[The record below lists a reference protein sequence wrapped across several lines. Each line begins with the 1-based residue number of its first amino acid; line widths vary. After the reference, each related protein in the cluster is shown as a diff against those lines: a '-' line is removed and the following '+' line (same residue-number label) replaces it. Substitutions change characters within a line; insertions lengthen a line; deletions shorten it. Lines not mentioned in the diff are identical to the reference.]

1 MTTKDSRDRSVQQ
14 RVANL
19 GQERKLSRKDAF
31 AAYAM
36 DRLLYR
42 LGRSRHA
49 RAFLLKGGILVAE
62 LMDAPYRFTRDIDLL
77 RKRGPAKPD
86 DLRAKFRDIASV
98 GCDDGVQFDPD
109 EVRAAVARR
118 ETEGYEGVQVTLKA
132 RVGPNEIDIK
142 VDIGFS
148 DAIAQLARRIALRPF
163 LSDDPPAQVYAY
175 QVESVL
181 AEKIQTLISKWP
193 AVAHRLKDILDV
205 ATLAA
210 SEAFEGDSVLA
221 SLRATFERR
230 RTDPDL
236 EQLDAITTKLRGKR
250 WETDWATMH
259 KEKAVVRAADLKET
273 LVMFERFV
281 RPLLTALHGGR
292 SPGRWPPGGPWA
304 PG

>member
-1 MTTKDSRDRSVQQ
+1 MTAKDPRDRSVQQ
-14 RVANL
+14 RVANE

-49 RAFLLKGGILVAE
+49 KAFLLKGGILVAE
-62 LMDAPYRFTRDIDLL
+62 LMEAPYRFTRDIDLL

-86 DLRAKFRDIASV
+86 DLRVKFREIASLD
-98 GCDDGVQFDPD
+98 CDDGVQFDPD
-109 EVRAAVARR
+109 EIRAVVARR

-132 RVGPNEIDIK
+132 RVGPNESDIK
-142 VDIGFS
+142 VDIGFG
-148 DAIAQLARRIALRPF
+148 DAFAQRRIALRPF
-163 LSDDPPAQVYAY
+163 LADDPQAQVYAY

-181 AEKIQTLISKWP
+181 AEKIQTIISKWP

-210 SEAFEGDSVLA
+210 TEAFEGDSVLS

-230 RTDPDL
+230 RTAPDL
-236 EQLDAITTKLRGKR
+236 EQLGDIVAKLRGKR
-250 WETDWATMH
+250 WETDWATLLR
-259 KEKAVVRAADLKET
+259 EKSVVSAADLRET
-273 LVMFERFV
+273 VEMFERFV
-281 RPLLTALHGGR
+281 RPLLAALDDDR
-292 SPGRWPPGGPWA
+292 SPGNWRPGGPWA
-304 PG
+304 PA